1 MSEPPTWLCP
11 ARQAAPF
18 SRTASNTGHVDI
30 AVIQRAIDLP
40 AQRELI
46 SAGSHADNAHFDS
59 RLHGRTHL
67 LICPAQ
73 SCPRSWR
80 ACNCGKQHLPV
91 PRNDQGSPT
100 TSIIAP
106 GLLKLH
112 VRDYR
117 CGSPDAGQQTE
128 IIQWHRVFALCV
140 LDDLR
145 MLSGCPPP
153 SHPP

>member
-1 MSEPPTWLCP
+1 MSEPLSWLCP
-11 ARQAAPF
+11 ARQAASF
-18 SRTASNTGHVDI
+18 SRTASNTWHVDV
-30 AVIQRAIDLP
+30 AVIQRAIDVL

-46 SAGSHADNAHFDS
+46 RAGSHADNAHFDS
-59 RLHGRTHL
+59 RRHGGTHL

-80 ACNCGKQHLPV
+80 AHNCGKQHLPV

-117 CGSPDAGQQTE
+117 CSSPDAGQQAE
-128 IIQWHRVFALCV
+128 IIQWHGVSALCD
-140 LDDLR
+140 LNDLR
-145 MLSGCPPP
+145 MLSGYPPP